1 MAPSLWTVGPA
12 FSNGLP
18 TPLAAVTCARYV
30 RCKGEQGGRHMRVS
44 ATRRAANLGV
54 AGVVLL
60 IVFVL
65 VIVLHGAVT
74 GALRNAG
81 MPGGPALLTSGALVF
96 GIVVGGFAAWNGW
109 LALDRRRAED
119 ERDRLQLPDGPCC
132 IVWRGGD
139 EAEMPWALTSPVH
152 VPFPKIAR
160 RFGIEGMAVL
170 DFDIT
175 PEGRVKNIHCIDV
188 WPSPIFYAAAKAA
201 MKDARFEVRP
211 GATPRFGPSYRMPF
225 VFRIQGSARVT
236 DRGRKARKAG

>member
-1 MAPSLWTVGPA
+1 
-12 FSNGLP
+12 
-18 TPLAAVTCARYV
+18 
-30 RCKGEQGGRHMRVS
+30 MRVS
-44 ATRRAANLGV
+44 ATRRAVGFTV
-54 AGVVLL
+54 AGVFLVV
-60 IVFVL
+60 IFVL
-65 VIVLHGAVT
+65 VLVLHGAVT

-81 MPGGPALLTSGALVF
+81 VPGGTALLLSGMIVF
-96 GIVVGGFAAWNGW
+96 GVVVGGFGAWNAW
-109 LALDRRRAED
+109 LAFDRARAED

-132 IVWRGGD
+132 VIWRGGD
-139 EAEMPWALTSPVH
+139 EAEMPWALTSPVDLH
-152 VPFPKIAR
+152 FPKIAR
-160 RFGIEGMAVL
+160 RFGIEGFAVV

-236 DRGRKARKAG
+236 DRGRKARQARRLKAS

>member
-1 MAPSLWTVGPA
+1 M
-12 FSNGLP
+12 
-18 TPLAAVTCARYV
+18 
-30 RCKGEQGGRHMRVS
+30 QVS
-44 ATRRAANLGV
+44 TTRRAVNIAA
-54 AGVVLL
+54 AGVILL

-81 MPGGPALLTSGALVF
+81 VPGGPALLISGAIVF
-96 GIVVGGFAAWNGW
+96 GAVVGGFALYNGY
-109 LALDRRRAED
+109 LALDRARAED

-132 IVWRGGD
+132 IVWRGGE
-139 EAEMPWALTSPVH
+139 EAEMPWALTAPVR
-152 VPFPKIAR
+152 VLFPKIAR
-160 RFGIEGMAVL
+160 RFGIEGFAVV

-201 MKDARFEVRP
+201 MKDARFAARAGV
-211 GATPRFGPSYRMPF
+211 TPRFGPSYRMPF

-236 DRGRKARKAG
+236 DRGRKARAG